1 MPADSKTSPRDV
13 MCIYY
18 TPHQSCYSQPQH
30 DPQDAQFRIPS
41 YSGFSWHLSSTKS
54 CWFNLLLAITRQL
67 HQCMAAFWV
76 YLNSLPAAGRAA
88 VAVIQPLGGNPVKS
102 LYWGFS
108 QHWLSTPKV
117 PKADEGQDPPAPLP
131 MRQGPSHCNQAGAGP
146 PEQRT
151 CL

>member
-1 MPADSKTSPRDV
+1 MHGSILGLPEQPPSRWPCCSRCYPA
-13 MCIYY
+13 
-18 TPHQSCYSQPQH
+18 
-30 DPQDAQFRIPS
+30 
-41 YSGFSWHLSSTKS
+41 L
-54 CWFNLLLAITRQL
+54 
-67 HQCMAAFWV
+67 
-76 YLNSLPAAGRAA
+76 
-88 VAVIQPLGGNPVKS
+88 LGGNPVKS